1 MYRAQMTTLGGVEM
15 EASQNFHASI
25 ILNIHREAVFLK
37 RTLLSLDE
45 ALSVARDDGLIIE
58 LVAVLDRSDD
68 ATRAVL
74 MAHDLSGYGHVEIL
88 EVDNGSLGLSRND
101 GIARA
106 RGEFILTADADD
118 LVSPN
123 FLKATIRAARDAGP
137 RCFLFPEYLFAFGAT
152 YHIWAYRDLATV
164 TPFAFI
170 DMHPFTSRLCAHRD
184 AFAHLQYAD
193 VRLSKGYAFED
204 WHLNSA
210 ALAAGFDMR
219 IVPGTLLFYRKR
231 QGSLLDRAETMS
243 TCQIPPSPLF
253 EPKTYLKVCAPYY
266 DRVAK
271 APGAGK
277 PIDPPSRDLLA
288 RDDIRRAIDAANTI
302 EPLISTSK
310 YEHCELVSNSM
321 QDLSAGVAYYKV
333 CQAIGDSDFSDV
345 FLLPFM
351 PRGGA
356 EKYFLELLEAMYQN
370 EPLSDALLIFGEDCA
385 GPSWEDRVPPNAS
398 IVDLGSLCGGLPID
412 KRCLLTL
419 KLIQSRTPDARI
431 HLRDS
436 TFTERFLNAFG
447 PVMGQHQCF
456 YYHFCETEI
465 IQDGRKFIYYSPL
478 NLIAENIDTLSKIIC
493 DSQAMIERD
502 RHRIGTQTEKW
513 ECLYAPVQRPA
524 VIVPRTPEAQSR
536 ILWASR
542 LDSEKRPDLLPLIAA
557 RLQRS
562 LPDAHIHAF
571 GGAVFNGFNATQ
583 LNGYK
588 NLTFHGPYNGFN
600 SLSPNTYLTL
610 MYTSHYDG
618 VPNTILEAMSH
629 GLTVIASDVGGIAE
643 VIIDGK
649 TGILLP
655 ALWDNDAMA
664 DAYVEALLR
673 LHRDPALLQTFS
685 QAAMALVERQHSH
698 AAYRARVAQLFGQR
712 PRYDAPPDPAVT
724 PKVLCHG

>member
-1 MYRAQMTTLGGVEM
+1 MTTLGGVEV
-15 EASQNFHASI
+15 EASRTFHASI

-45 ALSVARDDGLIIE
+45 ALAVAHDDGLAIE
-58 LVAVLDRSDD
+58 LVAVFDRSDD

-74 MAHDLSGYGHVEIL
+74 AGHDLNGYAHVEML
-88 EVDNGSLGLSRND
+88 DVDNGSLGLSRND

-123 FLKATIRAARDAGP
+123 FLKETIRTARGAGP
-137 RCFLFPEYLFAFGAT
+137 RCLVFPEYLFAFGAT

-164 TPFAFI
+164 TPFALI

-184 AFAHLQYAD
+184 AFAELRYSD
-193 VRLSKGYAFED
+193 LRLSSGYAFED
-204 WHLNSA
+204 WDLNCA
-210 ALAAGFDMR
+210 AVAAGFDMR
-219 IVPGTLLFYRKR
+219 IAPGTLLFYRKR
-231 QGSLLDRAETMS
+231 RGSLLDSAESAS
-243 TCQIPPSPLF
+243 TCQIPPNPLF
-253 EPKTYLKVCAPYY
+253 VPKTYLKICAPYY

-271 APGAGK
+271 APGAVK
-277 PIDPPSRDLLA
+277 PMDPPSRDLLA
-288 RDDIRRAIDAANTI
+288 RGDIRRAIDAANAI
-302 EPLISTSK
+302 EPLISTPK
-310 YEHCELVSNSM
+310 YEHCDLISNSM

-333 CQAIGDSDFSDV
+333 CQAIGDADFTDV

-370 EPLSDALLIFGEDCA
+370 EPLSDTLLIFGENRA

-398 IVDLGSLCGGLPID
+398 IVDFGSLCGGLPMD

-436 TFTERFLNAFG
+436 VFTERFLTAFG
-447 PVMGQHQCF
+447 PIMGQHECV
-456 YYHFCETEI
+456 YYHFCETEL

-478 NLIAENIDTLSKIIC
+478 NLIVENIDSLSKIIC
-493 DSQAMIERD
+493 DSQAMIDRD
-502 RHRIGTQTEKW
+502 RHRVGTQTEKW

-524 VIVPRTPEAQSR
+524 VIAPQTPEAQSR

-542 LDSEKRPDLLPLIAA
+542 LDSEKRPDLLPLVAE
-557 RLQRS
+557 RLQRR
-562 LPDAHIHAF
+562 LPNVHIHAF
-571 GGAVFNGFNATQ
+571 GGAVFNGFSATQ
-583 LNGYK
+583 LDGYK
-588 NLTFHGPYNGFN
+588 NLTFHGPYNGFE
-600 SLSPNTYLTL
+600 SLSPNTYLAL

-629 GLTVIASDVGGIAE
+629 GLPVVASDVGGISE
-643 VIIDGK
+643 VVIDGK

-664 DAYVEALLR
+664 DAYVEALVR

-685 QAAMALVERQHSH
+685 QAALELVARQHSH
-698 AAYRARVAQLFGQR
+698 AVYRARVAQLFGQR
-712 PRYDAPPDPAVT
+712 PRHASPFPTVA